1 MIVRGSDLEAKVDK
15 LSQCT
20 NLSLDSETFG
30 LRPFHGDRIFSL
42 IIGYEDAEG
51 GLHAFYFNFQPYPHF
66 PSDQVLDKSRAMTQL
81 DRLFRDPKKQWFAH
95 NAKYDLHM
103 LAREG
108 VEIAGPV
115 WCTMAMARVEYNE
128 HLKYDLDSC
137 LKRIKLSKDDQVG
150 RWITENDAWEWTQ
163 IPGKKTR
170 TKNKFFFKVPPD
182 IIIPYGE
189 SDATGCFSLARSQL
203 SSLQKQAAEY
213 PSGVPTVLDA
223 ALMERRLTRTV
234 FRMEERGVKIDRP
247 YCVRAARYEADR
259 MEKAQS
265 DFKRES
271 GRDYSASNPLFQTI
285 FASER
290 SLWGITDKGNPSFDS
305 EFLKRFQN
313 PAARAVIDV
322 RAAKSKLD
330 FYTGFM
336 YQADDEDVIHADF
349 KQTGARTFRF
359 SSSGPNLQN
368 LTSEEATYCEDC
380 KEWFEEYKD
389 ICPDCAGV
397 QVRHP
402 EFMVR
407 RAIVPRDGFVFI
419 MPDWDQVE
427 YRLML
432 EYAKTMQISHF
443 EANRVPWVH
452 EYFDLVNQVA
462 AGHDVH
468 RATAELVGSTRKVA
482 KKTNFALIY
491 GQGDEAF
498 AASLGV
504 SREEA
509 AKTRSIYFRKMPY
522 VQFMMESVKK
532 AVWQRGWIRNWA
544 GHKYTFPDRSFA
556 YKAPNT
562 LIQGGCAAVMKKA
575 MNEVEAYLEG
585 TRSRIVLAI
594 HDELPCEIHESEIEE
609 APRGIQSLME
619 KVYPYKHIPLTVGME
634 WSAKSLADKVKGF
647 PV

>member
-1 MIVRGSDLEAKVDK
+1 MIVKRSELVSVVTR

-30 LRPFHGDRIFSL
+30 LRPFHGDRLFSL
-42 IIGYEDAEG
+42 ILGYEDQDG
-51 GLHAFYFNFQPYPHF
+51 GLHSFYFNFQPYTNF
-66 PSDQVLDKSRAMTQL
+66 PSDQVLDKAEVFA
-81 DRLFRDPKKQWFAH
+81 RLNLLFCDPKKQWFAH

-137 LKRIKLSKDDQVG
+137 LKRIKLSKDDQVDQ
-150 RWITENDAWEWTQ
+150 WITENDAWEWTQ

-203 SSLQKQAAEY
+203 TSLQKQAAEY

-223 ALMERRLTRTV
+223 ALLERRLTRTV

-271 GRDYSASNPLFQTI
+271 GRDYSASNTLFQTI

-290 SLWGITDKGNPSFDS
+290 SLWGTTDKGNPSVDS
-305 EFLKRFQN
+305 ESLKRLKN

-330 FYTGFM
+330 FYNGFM
-336 YQADDEDVIHADF
+336 YHADDDDVIHADF
-349 KQTGARTFRF
+349 KQTGARTMRM
-359 SSSGPNLQN
+359 SSAGPNLQN
-368 LTSEEATYCEDC
+368 LTSEEATFCNVC
-380 KEWFEEYKD
+380 KEWFEQYAD
-389 ICPDCAGV
+389 LCPDCLSPDLK
-397 QVRHP
+397 HP

-407 RAIVPRDGFVFI
+407 RAIVPREGFVFLL
-419 MPDWDQVE
+419 PDYDQVE

-432 EYAKTMQISHF
+432 EYAKTMQVHHF
-443 EANRVPWVH
+443 EANGIPWVP
-452 EYFDLVNQVA
+452 EYFELVNQVA

-468 RATAELVGSTRKVA
+468 QATAGLMGIRRKPA
-482 KKTNFALIY
+482 KAINFGLLY
-491 GQGDEAF
+491 GQGD
-498 AASLGV
+498 AALSAALGV
-504 SREEA
+504 EIAEGR
-509 AKTRSIYFRKMPY
+509 TLRSQYFRRMPY
-522 VQFMMESVKK
+522 IQFMVRSVQE
-532 AVWQRGWIRNWA
+532 AVKRRGWIRNWA

-556 YKAPNT
+556 FIAPNT
-562 LIQGGCAAVMKKA
+562 LIQGGCAAIMKKA
-575 MNEVEAYLEG
+575 MNEVDELLLEK
-585 TRSRIVLAI
+585 RSKLVLSI
-594 HDELPCEIHESEIEE
+594 HDELPCEIHESEV
-609 APRGIQSLME
+609 ATLPREIKSIME
-619 KVYPYKHIPLTVGME
+619 GVYPYKHIPLTVGME